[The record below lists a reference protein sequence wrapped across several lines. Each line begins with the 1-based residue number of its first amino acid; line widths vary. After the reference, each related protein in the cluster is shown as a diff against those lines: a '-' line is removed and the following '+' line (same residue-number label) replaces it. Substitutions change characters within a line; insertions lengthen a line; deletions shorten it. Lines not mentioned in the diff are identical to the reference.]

1 MEICKTNSISN
12 YILKQQV
19 KYAAH
24 LVRAPNYVKNK
35 QLLFNANINIKRGR
49 KSQNLIENAAKEL
62 HIDTD
67 QLHRVAIA
75 RKEEFYLNMINEWQ
89 RTSPSDKLINT
100 IAKHC
105 IAIRTCKNY
114 HPWYVVLRSYIMIDP
129 FTFDVNWK
137 EVSNKWWWWWEL
149 PPAIIFW
156 YI

>member
-1 MEICKTNSISN
+1 MESRNLSFDLLDMSVHKTRSQKIKKDLKCDSCRERPEFEPYIIGSKKLMEICKTNSISN

-75 RKEEFYLNMINEWQ
+75 RKEEFYLNMINE
-89 RTSPSDKLINT
+89 
-100 IAKHC
+100 
-105 IAIRTCKNY
+105 
-114 HPWYVVLRSYIMIDP
+114 
-129 FTFDVNWK
+129 
-137 EVSNKWWWWWEL
+137 
-149 PPAIIFW
+149 
-156 YI
+156 

>member
-75 RKEEFYLNMINEWQ
+75 RKEEFYLNMINE
-89 RTSPSDKLINT
+89 
-100 IAKHC
+100 
-105 IAIRTCKNY
+105 
-114 HPWYVVLRSYIMIDP
+114 
-129 FTFDVNWK
+129 
-137 EVSNKWWWWWEL
+137 
-149 PPAIIFW
+149 
-156 YI
+156 